1 MGLVMRIQGKADKVF
16 AAIRN
21 ICQKQAYMTLEEA
34 GKRGLLDPRLQHTVS
49 YQIGRFPRVDLAE
62 GIENN

>member
-1 MGLVMRIQGKADKVF
+1 MELLIKIQGKADKVF

-21 ICQKQAYMTLEEA
+21 ICQRQSYMTLEEA
-34 GKRGLLDPRLQHTVS
+34 GKKGLLDPRLQHTV
-49 YQIGRFPRVDLAE
+49 YYKIGKFPQVDLTN